1 MRLEDAKVGMHLRDP
16 KGNVWEILD
25 EPDKSGIPTIYVR
38 CVEFKHPV
46 GILPNYSVD
55 SEAKA
60 YVNRCMLLNREHLV
74 VASNDTTKQLSKYLS
89 SFNTLKVVTGLNKA
103 KIIQFVTQEQYGN
116 VEVTLEDLVEVSKVQ
131 HLTRDNIR
139 VGMLVRTVSDLP
151 CSVHSYSDNVVHMQ
165 TNLHSLDLAGK
176 MKQLTADLFVPWHD
190 SDHPIP
196 VNVLTTNDFIV
207 LE

>member
-1 MRLEDAKVGMHLRDP
+1 MKLEDAKVGMHLRDP

-74 VASNDTTKQLSKYLS
+74 VASNDVTKQLSKYLS
-89 SFNTLKVVTGLNKA
+89 GFNTLKVVTGLNKS
-103 KIIQFVTQEQYGN
+103 KIIQFVTQKQYDN
-116 VEVTLEDLVEVSKVQ
+116 VEVTLEDLVEVPKVQ
-131 HLTRDNIR
+131 RLTRDNIR
-139 VGMLVRTVSDLP
+139 VGMQVRTTSDLL
-151 CSVHSYSDNVVHMQ
+151 CSVYGYSEDVVHLQ
-165 TNLHSLDLAGK
+165 TNWHSLDLEGK
-176 MKQLTADLFVPWHD
+176 PKQITVDIFVTWHD
-190 SDHPIP
+190 SERPIP
-196 VNVLTTNDFIV
+196 VNILTTNDFTV
-207 LE
+207 VT